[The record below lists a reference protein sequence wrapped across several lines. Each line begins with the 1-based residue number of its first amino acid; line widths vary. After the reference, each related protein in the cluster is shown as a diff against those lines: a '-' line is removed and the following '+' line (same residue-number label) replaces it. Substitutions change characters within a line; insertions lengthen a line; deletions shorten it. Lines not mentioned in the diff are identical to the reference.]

1 MPIPENGES
10 RGIVMWNK
18 IILCG
23 LICGLTCSLAAQN
36 YRASRRNR
44 NRRGTQNISVQPQK
58 AEPQTKKGNIQSVPA
73 AASKRRNPTMQKF
86 DPSKPVLSEAKV
98 KKILEEKIRKKLLE
112 KKVAST
118 LKETTKDNCFSQ
130 SECRT
135 LLWEYKILQNNF
147 ELSEVTR
154 IKLDWYKR
162 YGEELEKFS
171 KIADAMYFALWK
183 SSETDFENAVDNF
196 RKQQEVCLKFLKEKQ
211 PKISKDEY
219 EALFV
224 KNTKI
229 RQQNYLKRLQRER
242 EAAAKRRQ
250 EMIRKQNEMLQIQ
263 KYLKEHPEYLKEH
276 PEFLKENPELQ
287 KLFPNALKNTS
298 NAASPEEEKT
308 KDKKSR
314 K

>member
-18 IILCG
+18 IILFC

-58 AEPQTKKGNIQSVPA
+58 AEPQPKKGNIQSVPV
-73 AASKRRNPTMQKF
+73 AASKRRNPPMQKF
-86 DPSKPVLSEAKV
+86 DPSKPELTEAKV
-98 KKILEEKIRKKLLE
+98 KKILEEKIRKNLLE
-112 KKVAST
+112 KEIAST
-118 LKETTKDNCFSQ
+118 IKETTKDNCFSQ

-154 IKLDWYKR
+154 IKPEWYKR

-183 SSETDFENAVDNF
+183 SSETDFENAIDQF
-196 RKQQEVCLKFLKEKQ
+196 RKQQEACLKFLKEKQ
-211 PKISKDEY
+211 PRLSSGEY
-219 EALFV
+219 QVLLK

-229 RQQNYLKRLQRER
+229 RQQNYLKRLQSER
-242 EAAAKRRQ
+242 DETARRRQ
-250 EMIRKQNEMLQIQ
+250 EMLKQQEDKQ
-263 KYLKEHPEYLKEH
+263 KLLKYIKEHPEFFDEHPNFLKEH
-276 PEFLKENPELQ
+276 PEFQ
-287 KLFPNALKNTS
+287 QYFPK
-298 NAASPEEEKT
+298 AARAGSQGKT
-308 KDKKSR
+308 AVQDTAKK